1 LSRNLTRPRD
11 PGNRDAAAVVARASV
26 NSTLGPSAPWA
37 RVAGRFAG
45 AGVHYVYE
53 SLSLI
58 AGVFLLF
65 DRPRAN
71 A

>member
-1 LSRNLTRPRD
+1 
-11 PGNRDAAAVVARASV
+11 VVARASV

-37 RVAGRFAG
+37 RVAGRLAG